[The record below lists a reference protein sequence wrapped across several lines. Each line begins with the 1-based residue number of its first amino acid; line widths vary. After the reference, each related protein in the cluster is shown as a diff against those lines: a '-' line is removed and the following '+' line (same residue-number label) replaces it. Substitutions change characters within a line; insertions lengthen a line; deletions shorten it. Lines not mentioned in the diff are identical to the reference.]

1 MKAHGKAPNPQ
12 RRVQAAGFYLSGET
26 LHALAKRHDISRNL
40 IRIWVEKFQAG
51 ALDED
56 WRRPIFSRIMRRAL
70 PPSSGWS
77 ANRLWS
83 LSF

>member
-1 MKAHGKAPNPQ
+1 MAKHRTHSVEFKQ
-12 RRVQAAGFYLSGET
+12 QVSQEYLSGET

-40 IRIWVEKFQAG
+40 IRIWVELFQAS
-51 ALDED
+51 LSMKI

-77 ANRLWS
+77 ANRLWN